1 MNEEKAHVP
10 QAFLSNGKCNTDE
23 DHWSTSFIGDQL
35 YLQMCECQK
44 TVEVKAEQNNYTQL
58 NRYYYQT
65 DVYAAR
71 RSIGNFQGKNS
82 KYRPIFY
89 LHLEHFS
96 PGLKT
101 ELAALP
107 AESIARIVTEVVF
120 RIFRA
125 RRKMA
130 FYQSIENEP
139 LRWKFI

>member
-10 QAFLSNGKCNTDE
+10 QAFLSNGKFNTNE
-23 DHWSTSFIGDQL
+23 VHWSTSFIGDQL

-44 TVEVKAEQNNYTQL
+44 TVEVKAEQNSYAQL
-58 NRYYYQT
+58 NRYYYQA

-71 RSIGNFQGKNS
+71 SSIGNFEGKNA

-89 LHLEHFS
+89 LHLEDFS
-96 PGLKT
+96 PRLKA
-101 ELAALP
+101 ELAALHV
-107 AESIARIVTEVVF
+107 ESITRIVTEASF

-130 FYQSIENEP
+130 FYQYIENEP